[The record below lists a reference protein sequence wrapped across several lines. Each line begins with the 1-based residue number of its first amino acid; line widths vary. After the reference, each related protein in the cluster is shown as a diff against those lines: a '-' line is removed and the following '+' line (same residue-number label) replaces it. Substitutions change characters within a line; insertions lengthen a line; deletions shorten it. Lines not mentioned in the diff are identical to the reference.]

1 MEDCPTLGTLAPCGS
16 SNDGTP
22 LVGPKYNSKVVS
34 AVPTK
39 LCPTIIGHLFPKVDP
54 A

>member
-1 MEDCPTLGTLAPCGS
+1 MEDCPTLGTIGACS
-16 SNDGTP
+16 TGTA
-22 LVGPKYNSKVVS
+22 LVGAKYNSKVVS
-34 AVPTK
+34 GTLPDK